1 MAHWAPKFLPRTTKD
16 NTEFHAAIAGAVAG
30 AYHARAVAEQYG
42 VPVILHTDHCA
53 KYLGVSMFLRLRSS
67 FPINKITSSQ

>member
-1 MAHWAPKFLPRTTKD
+1 MSPDNLHQD

-53 KYLGVSMFLRLRSS
+53 KLLGPKKRGENCRKPTNFKGRHQV
-67 FPINKITSSQ
+67 